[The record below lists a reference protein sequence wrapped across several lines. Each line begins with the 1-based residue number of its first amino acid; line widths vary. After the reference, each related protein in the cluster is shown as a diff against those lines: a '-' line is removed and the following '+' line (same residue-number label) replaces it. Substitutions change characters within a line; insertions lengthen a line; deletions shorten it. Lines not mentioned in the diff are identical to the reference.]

1 MAMTVD
7 VSATMVGP
15 ATSVTILCLAPLIV
29 MATVSQLVCCTWTTV
44 DVNVILVGQVRIA
57 RSRFLVAILAT
68 TVEPQLAICT

>member
-1 MAMTVD
+1 MAMTAD

-15 ATSVTILCLAPLIV
+15 ATSVTILCLAPLIA

-57 RSRFLVAILAT
+57 RSRFLAATLAT